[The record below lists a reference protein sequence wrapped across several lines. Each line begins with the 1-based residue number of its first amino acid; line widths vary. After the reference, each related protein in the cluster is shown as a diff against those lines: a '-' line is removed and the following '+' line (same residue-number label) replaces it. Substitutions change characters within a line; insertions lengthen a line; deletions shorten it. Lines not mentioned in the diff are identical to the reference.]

1 VAACYVLSM
10 PTSPVTRPSF
20 TKELAARV
28 LDVRVQHILDLVNR
42 RFLAPSVSPGRRGPR
57 GHRLFNICDLVAIRS
72 AQELTQLGFVGR
84 RLRRVCR
91 HIRQIERSGE
101 PLASLLITAGGTS
114 VHVQHG
120 EAARLLRHVER
131 PFGHLVLDLERV
143 SKWVRQAIRE
153 TLGPSTRRGG
163 RRRRR

>member
-1 VAACYVLSM
+1 MSPM
-10 PTSPVTRPSF
+10 PTSRVSRPSF

-28 LDVRVQHILDLVNR
+28 LAVRVQQILDLVNR

-72 AQELTQLGFVGR
+72 AQELTRLGFVGR

-101 PLASLLITAGGTS
+101 PLASLLITARGKS
-114 VHVQHG
+114 VHLRHG
-120 EAARLLRHVER
+120 EAGRMLRHVDR

-143 SKWVRQAIRE
+143 SKWVRRAIRE
-153 TLGPSTRRGG
+153 TLGSSTRTRGK
-163 RRRRR
+163 RRRR